1 MIPKVYYD
9 ESGYLELMR
18 DILAT
23 SEVYPDRTGVGC
35 KKVFGAS
42 LVFDLRESFP
52 RTSVRNTPLRFAFEE
67 WMFFMRG
74 QTDTKILEGKGIPIW
89 RGNTTR
95 EFLDSRGLTDVHEGD
110 MGMAYGF
117 QFRHYSGHKT
127 YFPDEDRT
135 ATWGGGIDQL
145 EQVYHDL
152 KVDPFSRRHYVTFWN
167 PMQSHRMALLPCFH
181 SHQFHV
187 EKAGEELVLH
197 LKVFSRSS
205 DVLFGLPFNY
215 TQYALY
221 LQMMAESLGYSAGT
235 LLISMTDSHVYQN
248 QFEYAQETV
257 EREIHDWRKRA
268 VTFKRHLGGLGDI
281 LALEWSDVEDEGNMV
296 NVTPYKSEKPPMA
309 V

>member
-9 ESGYLELMR
+9 ESGYLQLMR

-35 KKVFGAS
+35 KKTFGAS

-74 QTDTKILEGKGIPIW
+74 QTDTKILEDKGIFIW
-89 RGNTTR
+89 SGNTSR
-95 EFLDSRGLTDVHEGD
+95 EFLDSRGMTGYAEGEL
-110 MGMAYGF
+110 GLAYSW
-117 QFRHYSGHKT
+117 QFRNFGALR
-127 YFPDEDRT
+127 ENE
-135 ATWGGGIDQL
+135 GVDQL
-145 EQVYHDL
+145 DEVFESL
-152 KVDPFSRRHYVTFWN
+152 KSDPFSRRHYVTFWN
-167 PMQSHRMALLPCFH
+167 AAQSHHMALLPCFH

-187 EKAGEELVLH
+187 EKSGEELVLH

-215 TQYALY
+215 CQYALY
-221 LQMMAESLGYSAGT
+221 LQMMSEALGYTAGT
-235 LLISMTDSHVYQN
+235 LLISLTDAHVYQN
-248 QFEYAQETV
+248 QFEYARETV
-257 EREIHDWRKRA
+257 EREIHDWRTRS
-268 VTFKRHLGGLGDI
+268 VTFKKSLECLDDI
-281 LALEWSDVEDEGNMV
+281 LNLEWSDVVDEGNMV
-296 NVTPYKSEKPPMA
+296 NVTPYKSKKPPMA